1 VRIAIYAVILLVVCA
16 LVGSLYVRYD
26 TKRFMDDFEKR
37 HVTPVSEQTL
47 TDNNSEISQVE
58 SGNPEQDQQS
68 EQIEEPDEYVS
79 ESVQGDNTKD
89 LETFEIPGQSDSL
102 YDTSPFTLLEQE
114 ADETEESEQQ
124 ETDVND
130 LSLEQI
136 IANNRKHLIAEHGDI
151 PEVHTY
157 LKYFPFEA
165 LLDGNKGKEY
175 TLDLSLEEHLNYHK
189 AVAYLF
195 PNKAN
200 RDKYLDAK
208 KMYEKFKS
216 DDQGY

>member
-1 VRIAIYAVILLVVCA
+1 
-16 LVGSLYVRYD
+16 
-26 TKRFMDDFEKR
+26 MDNFEKR
-37 HVTPVSEQTL
+37 HVTPVSEQDL
-47 TDNNSEISQVE
+47 TDNDSEISQVE
-58 SGNPEQDQQS
+58 SENPEQPQQT
-68 EQIEEPDEYVS
+68 EHIEEPDEYVS
-79 ESVQGDNTKD
+79 ESLQGDNTKD
-89 LETFEIPGQSDSL
+89 LDTFEILGQSDSL
-102 YDTSPFTLLEQE
+102 YDTSPFTPLEQE

-130 LSLEQI
+130 LSIEQI

-165 LLDGNKGKEY
+165 LLDQNKGKAY

-189 AVAYLF
+189 AVAHLF

-200 RDKYLDAK
+200 TDRYLDAK
-208 KMYEKFKS
+208 KMYEEFKS
-216 DDQGY
+216 E